1 MFVRLG
7 RFRFRFKQAML
18 RFRSIRN
25 WKCYNCSD
33 VDIYVIQNCV
43 ICVYIQP
50 VWYRLEFSKVKF
62 VLCVYSSW
70 LFDVVGYMISAYH
83 FQ

>member
-7 RFRFRFKQAML
+7 RFRIRFKQAML

-25 WKCYNCSD
+25 WKCYNCSG

-43 ICVYIQP
+43 ICVFIYSQSGTD
-50 VWYRLEFSKVKF
+50 YRILEGKV
-62 VLCVYSSW
+62 CVVC
-70 LFDVVGYMISAYH
+70 LFIVDV
-83 FQ
+83 